1 MKRNGFTLIE
11 VIVGLFLVGLI
22 ATVSLPI
29 FQNSMMNFNRV
40 KQKQHML
47 YLCEMTVE
55 RLRGKDSSLESIF
68 LELENCDEV
77 ITSKVGSTDL
87 EKYKCRITKTKETE
101 LIMNLLVR
109 IYIDKDEGKGQYV
122 EYKTVVK
129 K

>member
-1 MKRNGFTLIE
+1 MKRIGFTLIE

-40 KQKQHML
+40 KQRQHML

-68 LELENCDEV
+68 LELENSDEV
-77 ITSKVGSTDL
+77 ITSTVGSTDL

-101 LIMNLLVR
+101 LMMNLAVR
-109 IYIDKDEGKGQYV
+109 IYIDKEEGKGQYV